1 MEQTVE
7 LGMGQFIAIIS
18 FLVVNTASIVGAY
31 YKFGNRLGTLEA
43 KCAIIEKEM
52 IPTKLNEME
61 RKAAMEA
68 RTRQLE
74 CAAITGR
81 EISNLRDEVKEIKAM
96 LKEHL
101 AVSDERNKRN
111 II

>member
-1 MEQTVE
+1 
-7 LGMGQFIAIIS
+7 
-18 FLVVNTASIVGAY
+18 
-31 YKFGNRLGTLEA
+31 
-43 KCAIIEKEM
+43 
-52 IPTKLNEME
+52 ME
-61 RKAAMEA
+61 RKSAMEA